1 MGNISYYNGLKREK
15 RWKIAVKLGESDQ
28 KVIVTE
34 VKPTNKHQQ
43 LLGNQ
48 SLMAGLHRNGVGKTF
63 RTLECW

>member
-15 RWKIAVKLGESDQ
+15 SWKIAVKLGESDQ

-43 LLGNQ
+43 LLRNQ
-48 SLMAGLHRNGVGKTF
+48 SLMAGLHRNGVGKT
-63 RTLECW
+63 